1 MFSEK
6 RVSALPVVDESG
18 MICFLCSL
26 LKISFLRKV
35 KLRKQRQAEVKNF
48 LKKSDA
54 KFFEKHLFSVVILWY
69 CN

>member
-26 LKISFLRKV
+26 LKISFLKKV
-35 KLRKQRQAEVKNF
+35 KQMKQRQAEVKNF
-48 LKKSDA
+48 LKRVMQNSLINIYSK
-54 KFFEKHLFSVVILWY
+54 L
-69 CN
+69 